1 MGLVYDKNEGQRAKE
16 YLLSVNEEMQKI
28 DELSDKKKDVIR
40 FAIVGLGAV
49 FIIVMVKILT
59 KKRQ

>member
-1 MGLVYDKNEGQRAKE
+1 MGLVYDKNEGQIAKE

>member
-1 MGLVYDKNEGQRAKE
+1 MGDLKY
-16 YLLSVNEEMQKI
+16 
-28 DELSDKKKDVIR
+28 ELSDKKKDVIR

>member
-16 YLLSVNEEMQKI
+16 YLLNVNEEMQKI

-40 FAIVGLGAV
+40 FAIVGLGAI